1 VNRENDALIG
11 YSQFSAAQYASAGF
25 SMRMGTDASG
35 TLRAGT
41 VLKAGEAPY
50 FKDLGTGDNRW
61 GDFSST
67 VVDPLDDLSL
77 WTLQEYA
84 ATNNNWGT
92 WWGEVS

>member
-1 VNRENDALIG
+1 
-11 YSQFSAAQYASAGF
+11 
-25 SMRMGTDASG
+25 M
-35 TLRAGT
+35 RAGI

-92 WWGEVS
+92 WWGEVSMGGPTPTQSPTPTATPAYQRLSLLPCQWSAPGW